1 MLLDIDD
8 CIINPCNN
16 NGTCTDGIA
25 SYTCDCPLGFT
36 GLDCETSTKIL
47 MLIIVTQ
54 HEMIKFT
61 PLFLISDIDDCL
73 LNPCTN
79 NGTCIDGISSFS
91 CNCAHGFI
99 GKECATSKL
108 CYFYV

>member
-47 MLIIVTQ
+47 IVTQ

-61 PLFLISDIDDCL
+61 PLFS
-73 LNPCTN
+73 N
-79 NGTCIDGISSFS
+79 FR
-91 CNCAHGFI
+91 
-99 GKECATSKL
+99 
-108 CYFYV
+108 Y